1 MSNKEEAPK
10 PKMSISKLKESIK
23 LFAYIRPYRVQFY
36 IGLVLL
42 ALSSGVFFVFPYSIG
57 LSMDVAEGK
66 SKVPVTLT
74 QIGYGLIVVLLIQSV
89 ISYFRVTTFAV
100 VSEKGTADLRKAI
113 YEKIVRLPIV
123 FFEKNRVGDLVSRL
137 NNDVEKLYNVFSFVL
152 AEFLR
157 QIILLLGCIIFM
169 AYSSFKL
176 FAVMFLTFPV
186 IVVGAMFFG
195 RMVRRLSKDRQEAL
209 AHTSTIL
216 DETLQSIH
224 AVKAFANETF
234 ETMRYGKGN
243 DRVVDI
249 SMKFAG
255 RRALFAAFIIS
266 MLFGALFFV
275 IIQAMFMVQK
285 GELTAGEVVQF
296 ATLTALMGGA
306 IAGLGNFYTE
316 LVSAIG
322 ATERIREILDT
333 PGETEAIERKNVP
346 AGKFE
351 GHIRFKDIHF
361 AYPTRPDV
369 EVLKG
374 VSFDIAPGEKV
385 AIAGQ
390 SGAGKSTIMQLL
402 LQLHAPLSGQIE
414 LDGRPQYDYELTSF
428 RHNFGIVPQEVILF
442 GGTIKENILYGK
454 PDATDAEVR
463 EAAKQANALEFI
475 ERFPEGLETIVGERG
490 IKLSGGQRQRIA
502 IARAILH
509 NPAVLLLDEATSSL
523 DAESEKLV
531 QEALDRLM
539 VGRTS
544 IIIAHRLA
552 TIREV
557 NRIYVLDKGL
567 IAETGTHEELLNK
580 PKGLYASL
588 ARLQFQEG

>member
-1 MSNKEEAPK
+1 MDDAAK
-10 PKMSISKLKESIK
+10 PRLSVSKIKESLK

-36 IGLVLL
+36 VGLVLL

-74 QIGYGLIVVLLIQSV
+74 QIGIGLIVVLLVQSV

-157 QIILLLGCIIFM
+157 QIILLIGCVVFM

-186 IVVGAMFFG
+186 IVIGAMFFG

-234 ETMRYGKGN
+234 ETMRYSKGN

-275 IIQAMFMVQK
+275 IMQAMFMVQK

-316 LVSAIG
+316 LVGAMG
-322 ATERIREILDT
+322 ATERIREILET
-333 PGETEAIERKNVP
+333 PSETDSIARKNVP
-346 AGKFE
+346 AGKFR
-351 GHIRFKDIHF
+351 GQISFKDIHF
-361 AYPTRPDV
+361 AYPTRSDV

-374 VSFDIAPGEKV
+374 VSIEIAPGEKV

-414 LDGRPQYDYELTSF
+414 VDGRPQYDYELTSY

-442 GGTIKENILYGK
+442 GGTIRENILYGN
-454 PDATDAEVR
+454 PEATDAQVR
-463 EAAKQANALEFI
+463 EAATQANALEFI
-475 ERFPEGLETIVGERG
+475 ERFPEGLDTIVGERG

-557 NRIYVLDKGL
+557 DRIYVLDKGL

-588 ARLQFQEG
+588 ARLQFQE